1 MRTLFIDHF
10 LHIVSRNY
18 YFIGTFL
25 AARFGMDVQMIVIED
40 YHKLLDGC
48 NCSLCSAQCFAHVD
62 HSAPHNRRKFSVSY
76 AYELKLICW

>member
-40 YHKLLDGC
+40 YHKLLDALATPFLRRHKTAKAYA
-48 NCSLCSAQCFAHVD
+48 CSYSLTPSINHVPLVGLP
-62 HSAPHNRRKFSVSY
+62 SK
-76 AYELKLICW
+76 